1 MPRQYR
7 DNLRFERSADTAE
20 WICGG
25 AGSSRQDKRHGRAPC
40 RRRCVH
46 GGHRGA
52 CRSPRRPSKDEPG
65 RGGKYIRAARGTPGL
80 NMLCNDN
87 PRPKKEFRLGFD
99 TATEVSLLRIAATQ
113 GSRRL
118 FSWAI
123 TVFPILFSAGI
134 SLIDIMGGHLMLSPY
149 GWASFKPLR
158 KIYYN
163 LTITL
168 EGVWSLSQFAATKLS
183 AQSLLGSA
191 FELSRGEPSKR

>member
-46 GGHRGA
+46 GGYRGA

-80 NMLCNDN
+80 NMLRNDN

-118 FSWAI
+118 FPWAI
-123 TVFPILFSAGI
+123 TVFPILFSAG
-134 SLIDIMGGHLMLSPY
+134 MLAHRHHGRSSY
-149 GWASFKPLR
+149 AKPLWLGLPLNHFAR
-158 KIYYN
+158 S
-163 LTITL
+163 IT
-168 EGVWSLSQFAATKLS
+168 T
-183 AQSLLGSA
+183 SLLRWRGFGRSRNSQQRSSRLNRYSVPLSGSA
-191 FELSRGEPSKR
+191 VESH